1 MYAGYC
7 GCASCCNNYK
17 VLLMKITDLELEI
30 PSLFPLE
37 RYQPLRLGDLVV
49 NTKELNYNIDDFT
62 LLWGKLSDQTTVKP
76 DVYVYSPER
85 I

>member
-1 MYAGYC
+1 
-7 GCASCCNNYK
+7 
-17 VLLMKITDLELEI
+17 MKITDLELEI